1 MKVSIIR
8 IDKKNQLHLSHKDL
22 EKMLERMKQD
32 KKSSSVEDLRQRI
45 RICRFINE
53 SSPVKHE
60 LPHIC
65 PAMEMERDANGNLR
79 MSTFNGILLFTTRQ
93 LASANEVK
101 RIKTK
106 AMALPSTIAAVTGA
120 SGRSVKIMVR
130 TANDKGLLPQTED
143 EAAKFYSR
151 SYALVFPVYNAL
163 LSQTLVMQEA
173 TLRNQFCLT
182 LDPEP
187 CYNAKATPFI
197 IDSNLRISEETAD
210 TTSADD
216 TGAHEDFKPDEEVA
230 TVTKKMEHHLLSRYE
245 FRYNTV
251 MGYTEYR
258 PHNRFDFQPADPS
271 AICTF
276 AYDARTEGIKVT
288 ENDVRRYV
296 WSNHI
301 KRYDPIDEYLW
312 QVHTKWDGRDHIRAL
327 ARTVP
332 TSNPHWEDW
341 FYTWFLGMVAQWRGI
356 NRRYGNSVAPLL
368 ISRQGYNK
376 STFCRSLLPR
386 ELQWGFNEN
395 IDLSEK
401 RQVLQQI
408 SQFLLINLD
417 EFNAIPRKVQE
428 GFLKNIIQLAS
439 VKIKRPY
446 GRHVE
451 DFPRLASF
459 IATANM
465 SDVLTDPTGSRR
477 FIGVELTGPI
487 DVSTPPNYEQLYA
500 QAQVALENHEP
511 YWFDQEQTRLIMDNN
526 RLFEWHSSTEEYFM
540 EYFELPAN
548 EQDGEYMKAS
558 TILSLLK
565 TKAGRAINVTN
576 TSQFGRFLSNLEGI
590 RQRRTGT
597 NGTEYLVKKRF

>member
-1 MKVSIIR
+1 M
-8 IDKKNQLHLSHKDL
+8 
-22 EKMLERMKQD
+22 
-32 KKSSSVEDLRQRI
+32 
-45 RICRFINE
+45 
-53 SSPVKHE
+53 
-60 LPHIC
+60 
-65 PAMEMERDANGNLR
+65 
-79 MSTFNGILLFTTRQ
+79 
-93 LASANEVK
+93 
-101 RIKTK
+101 
-106 AMALPSTIAAVTGA
+106 
-120 SGRSVKIMVR
+120 
-130 TANDKGLLPQTED
+130 
-143 EAAKFYSR
+143 
-151 SYALVFPVYNAL
+151 
-163 LSQTLVMQEA
+163 
-173 TLRNQFCLT
+173 
-182 LDPEP
+182 
-187 CYNAKATPFI
+187 
-197 IDSNLRISEETAD
+197 
-210 TTSADD
+210 
-216 TGAHEDFKPDEEVA
+216 
-230 TVTKKMEHHLLSRYE
+230 
-245 FRYNTV
+245 
-251 MGYTEYR
+251 
-258 PHNRFDFQPADPS
+258 
-271 AICTF
+271 
-276 AYDARTEGIKVT
+276 
-288 ENDVRRYV
+288 
-296 WSNHI
+296 
-301 KRYDPIDEYLW
+301 
-312 QVHTKWDGRDHIRAL
+312 
-327 ARTVP
+327 
-332 TSNPHWEDW
+332 
-341 FYTWFLGMVAQWRGI
+341 
-356 NRRYGNSVAPLL
+356 
-368 ISRQGYNK
+368 
-376 STFCRSLLPR
+376 
-386 ELQWGFNEN
+386 
-395 IDLSEK
+395 
-401 RQVLQQI
+401 